1 MATNKHAIIRY
12 QTLDKCFRNPGRKY
26 FIEDLVEA
34 CSIAIYEF
42 SGNNNG
48 IKRRQ
53 VLEDIK
59 FMESTQG
66 WNIPL
71 ERIRD
76 GHRVYFKYD
85 DKSFSINNQ
94 PLNETE
100 EIQLK
105 EALLTLSRFKGMP
118 QFEWVDEIYA
128 RLDSGLGL
136 SHYSEKIIEFDQNN
150 YLKGLEFIS
159 PIYNSIVYK
168 KAIQIEYKSFK
179 KDISQSIIFH
189 PYFLKQYNNRWYVFG
204 KNDASQF
211 IMNLALDRITSI
223 EESKNKYLPNK
234 TIDFDEYFED
244 IIGVTLS
251 NEGKVEK
258 VVIKAS
264 NELLPYIK
272 TKPIH
277 GSQKLKEQ
285 GLSHTLITLDII
297 PNYELESLILSFGEG
312 VEVLHP
318 KSLRDKI
325 KKRVELNFSNYI
337 TNSADE
343 LHTKELNLHHE

>member
-12 QTLDKCFRNPGRKY
+12 KTLDKCFRNPGRKY
-26 FIEDLVEA
+26 YIEDLVEA
-34 CSIAIYEF
+34 CSNAIYEF
-42 SGNNNG
+42 TGNDNG

-53 VLEDIK
+53 ILEDIK

-76 GHRVYFKYD
+76 GHRVYFRYE
-85 DKSFSINNQ
+85 DKGFSINNQ

-100 EIQLK
+100 ENQLK
-105 EALLTLSRFKGMP
+105 EALLTLSRFKGLP
-118 QFEWVDEIYA
+118 QFEWVDEISA

-136 SHYSEKIIEFDQNN
+136 SHNSEKIIKFDQNN
-150 YLKGLEFIS
+150 FLKGLEFIT
-159 PIYNSIVYK
+159 PIYNSILYK
-168 KAIQIEYKSFK
+168 KAINIEYKSFK
-179 KDISQSIIFH
+179 QDISQSIIFH

-211 IMNLALDRITSI
+211 IMNLALDRITAI
-223 EESKNKYLPNK
+223 EESKKKYIPNK
-234 TIDFDEYFED
+234 SIDFNEYFED
-244 IIGVTLS
+244 IIGVTLN
-251 NEGKVEK
+251 NEGKVEN
-258 VVIKAS
+258 VVIKVS

-285 GLSHTLITLDII
+285 GSSHALISIDVI
-297 PNYELESLILSFGEG
+297 PNYELESLILSYGEG
-312 VEVLHP
+312 LEVLHP
-318 KSLRDKI
+318 KLLRDKI
-325 KKRVELNFSNYI
+325 KMRIELTFSNYKN
-337 TNSADE
+337 NSADK
-343 LHTKELNLHHE
+343 LHTKA

>member
-34 CSIAIYEF
+34 CSNAIYEF
-42 SGNNNG
+42 TGNDNG

-53 VLEDIK
+53 ILEDIK

-76 GHRVYFKYD
+76 GHRVYFRYE
-85 DKSFSINNQ
+85 DKGFSINNQ

-100 EIQLK
+100 ENQLK

-118 QFEWVDEIYA
+118 QFEWVDEISA
-128 RLDSGLGL
+128 RLDAGLGL
-136 SHYSEKIIEFDQNN
+136 SHNNEKIIEFDQNSF
-150 YLKGLEFIS
+150 LKGLEYIT
-159 PIYNSIVYK
+159 PIYNSILYK
-168 KAIQIEYKSFK
+168 KAINIEYKSFK
-179 KDISQSIIFH
+179 QDISQSIIFH

-211 IMNLALDRITSI
+211 IMNLALDRITAI
-223 EESKNKYLPNK
+223 EESKQKYIPNK
-234 TIDFDEYFED
+234 SIDFNEYFED
-244 IIGVTLS
+244 IIGVTLN
-251 NEGKVEK
+251 NEGKVEE
-258 VVIKAS
+258 VVIKVS

-277 GSQKLKEQ
+277 GSQKLKKQ
-285 GLSHTLITLDII
+285 GSTHALISLDLI

-318 KSLRDKI
+318 KPLRDKI
-325 KKRVELNFSNYI
+325 KKRVDLTFSNYK
-337 TNSADE
+337 NKSADK
-343 LHTKELNLHHE
+343 LHTKK